1 MKKNIYQ
8 KLHSACLQAG
18 AVKKA
23 DKVKGMHFNPLLH
36 DAVQEVATQAL
47 LDNNLYVT
55 CNYLTEVMDKADA
68 IMVVCTMKVHD
79 IDDPTSFVIVDGC
92 SAMGAMDK
100 FGTGNAMSYS
110 RKYAF
115 LNLLNLKTGIKDED
129 GYAAKSFN
137 KISKEKSKETS
148 PVYLDD
154 KVDVEEIKE
163 EIQEAKNSKQISILA
178 NKYHN
183 EIQYL
188 MKNNFKVYKQIKK
201 VADAKKLELNNIA
214 GVTAAINV

>member
-36 DAVQEVATQAL
+36 DAVQEVATQSL

-129 GYAAKSFN
+129 GYQAKSFN
-137 KISKEKSKETS
+137 KISKEKSEETS

-154 KVDVEEIKE
+154 KVDAEEIKE
-163 EIQEAKNSKQISILA
+163 QIQLVKNSKQFDSLA
-178 NKYHN
+178 REYHN
-183 EIQYL
+183 QIQYL
-188 MKNNFKVYKQIKK
+188 IKNNSKAYKQIKK
-201 VADAKKLELNNIA
+201 VADAKKLELNN
-214 GVTAAINV
+214 NVQQ